1 MIIIGITG
9 TLGAGKGTIVEYLTQ
24 QKNFAHY
31 SVRAYL
37 LREMERLNMP
47 NNRDSMTTLA
57 NRLRADNSPSFITDE
72 LYKEALLKGENAII
86 ESIRTPGEIDSLR
99 KKGRFFLFAVDAE
112 PKTRYQRI
120 VERAS
125 ETDKISYETFMA
137 NEAREMNSSDPN
149 KQNLKQCIAMA
160 DFVFDN
166 NGDLT
171 RLHQQIEHTFL
182 KLLNN
187 DQ

>member
-9 TLGAGKGTIVEYLTQ
+9 TLGAGKGTIVDYLTK

-37 LREMERLNMP
+37 IREMERLKMP
-47 NNRDSMTTLA
+47 NNRDSMTNLA
-57 NRLRADNSPSFITDE
+57 NRLRAENSPSFVTDE
-72 LYKEALLKGENAII
+72 LFKEALLKGEDAII
-86 ESIRTPGEIDSLR
+86 ESIRTPGEIESLR

-112 PKTRYQRI
+112 PETRYKRI
-120 VERAS
+120 LERAS
-125 ETDKISYETFMA
+125 ETDKISYETFLS
-137 NEAREMNSSDPN
+137 NEAREMNSADPN
-149 KQNLKQCIAMA
+149 KQNLKKCIAMA
-160 DFVFDN
+160 DVVFDN
-166 NGDLT
+166 NGDLAL
-171 RLHQQIEHTFL
+171 LHEQVELSFL